1 MLAGTVNI
9 FSFWYEGKDY
19 SYRKILSKHLRITL
33 RDTVVLT
40 LEVIKMNNIIKM
52 LSVNKDFR
60 MVIADT
66 HKISEKEL
74 CEFTGSPRI
83 QMFLERIITNCTLLS
98 AINDF
103 NAKISFSFRLSQGIS
118 IFCQIVDAKFS
129 MEYKDKLN
137 QFDGTV
143 ADLFDNKSVL
153 SITTGDWK
161 TGLHTGTVEA
171 HMDSIDMLL
180 SHFTV
185 QSEQLPSHFIMAGNN
200 SSRGILMQPLPFAD
214 EKIIS
219 KSDDELVYLS
229 KELEHVNWNNAA
241 NIYGHLANIISENK
255 IE

>member
-1 MLAGTVNI
+1 
-9 FSFWYEGKDY
+9 
-19 SYRKILSKHLRITL
+19 
-33 RDTVVLT
+33 
-40 LEVIKMNNIIKM
+40 MNNIMKL

-74 CEFTGSPRI
+74 CEFTGTPYIRI
-83 QMFLERIITNCTLLS
+83 FLKKVITNCTLLS

-103 NAKISFSFRLSQGIS
+103 NAKISFSFRFSQGIS
-118 IFCQIVDAKFS
+118 IFCQIVDSTFS
-129 MEYKDKLN
+129 MEYNDKLN

-171 HMDSIDMLL
+171 HMDSIEMLL

-185 QSEQLPSHFIMAGNN
+185 QSEQLPSHFIVAGNN
-200 SSRGILMQPLPFAD
+200 YSRGILMQPLPFAD
-214 EKIIS
+214 EKLIS
-219 KSDDELVYLS
+219 KSDDELLYLS
-229 KELEHVNWNNAA
+229 KELEQTNWNNAA
-241 NIYGHLANIISENK
+241 NIYSHLADIISKNK